1 MLLQSAVFAWVPLL
15 LGLAGL
21 DVGVDLHKIIRVSV
35 GRDNFHTWGGSDAPE
50 ENIAYAAANLFA
62 DSAREFAACLEG
74 DDDIDLVQYAA
85 ATRQYLEILKL
96 FGKFTAVSIGE
107 VESNLKKVERAAG
120 GRFRTMK
127 ALLRDEVEREIHG
140 ANAKLK
146 DESAAM
152 GLLWVRRGLGFWA
165 ELFEL
170 PDAELGAR
178 SRRRCSRR
186 TSRPSRRS
194 TAGSRAAASSTAP
207 ARRPTGSRCRR
218 RSRRRPP
225 RSTTTSACGCACCG
239 CSTTGCARSTRSSAS
254 RTSARP
260 YEP

>member
-1 MLLQSAVFAWVPLL
+1 MVLLQSALFAWVPIL

-127 ALLRDEVEREIHG
+127 ALLRDEVERGIHG

-152 GLLWVRRGLGFWA
+152 GLLWVRRGSASGRSSSSCPTRSSPLAQGG
-165 ELFEL
+165 
-170 PDAELGAR
+170 GAQGVR
-178 SRRRCSRR
+178 ADRRAVPRLR
-186 TSRPSRRS
+186 
-194 TAGSRAAASSTAP
+194 SRAAASSCAGSAP
-207 ARRPTGSRCRR
+207 DWA
-218 RSRRRPP
+218 RSRRRSPSAAALHDDLRVWVRVLRLLNDRMRAIHETRP
-225 RSTTTSACGCACCG
+225 RGRAQDHM
-239 CSTTGCARSTRSSAS
+239 RR
-254 RTSARP
+254 
-260 YEP
+260 

>member
-1 MLLQSAVFAWVPLL
+1 MVLLQSALFAWVPIL

-127 ALLRDEVEREIHG
+127 ALLRDEVERG
-140 ANAKLK
+140 AALC
-146 DESAAM
+146 
-152 GLLWVRRGLGFWA
+152 G
-165 ELFEL
+165 
-170 PDAELGAR
+170 
-178 SRRRCSRR
+178 
-186 TSRPSRRS
+186 
-194 TAGSRAAASSTAP
+194 
-207 ARRPTGSRCRR
+207 
-218 RSRRRPP
+218 PP
-225 RSTTTSACGCACCG
+225 F
-239 CSTTGCARSTRSSAS
+239 SAS
-254 RTSARP
+254 PLDLLHLWQGDSGKG
-260 YEP
+260 Y

>member
-1 MLLQSAVFAWVPLL
+1 MVLLQTALFAWVPIL

-127 ALLRDEVEREIHG
+127 ALLRDEVERGIHG

-170 PDAELGAR
+170 PDAELGRSLKAAVLKAYEPTVAPFHGWVAR
-178 SRRRCSRR
+178 RGFLYC
-186 TSRPSRRS
+186 
-194 TAGSRAAASSTAP
+194 AGSAPDWVALSPSLAPSAAALHDDLRVWVRVLRLLNDRMRAIHEELGLEDERKTI
-207 ARRPTGSRCRR
+207 
-218 RSRRRPP
+218 
-225 RSTTTSACGCACCG
+225 
-239 CSTTGCARSTRSSAS
+239 
-254 RTSARP
+254 
-260 YEP
+260 